1 MHSAVHQRI
10 AATWRLESAKVVAAV
25 MRRVRDLGVAEDIAQ
40 DALVA
45 ALEHWPKDGIPDKPG
60 AWLMRT
66 ALNRALDHLRQRAT
80 RDGHEADI
88 AADLVALQADRAPDV
103 AEQVDAARRDP
114 IGDDLLRLI
123 FTACHPVLSADAR
136 VALTLKLLGGL
147 STHEIARAVLQT
159 ESTVAQRIVRAQ
171 RTLRDAGV
179 PFELPHGPALAERLG
194 SVLEVIYLIFNEG
207 YTATRG
213 SDWMRPALC
222 DEGLR
227 LARVLAELM
236 PREPEVLGLLALLE
250 IQASRSA
257 ARTDA
262 QGRPVLLEQQDR
274 ARWDR
279 LLIRRGLDTLSRA
292 DLIAESPGPYQ
303 LQAAIA
309 ACHARAASVNETD
322 WARMAALY
330 AELARITPSPVVEL
344 NRAVAVSRHAGPAAG
359 LAVLA
364 PLLDEPALARYPWL
378 SAVRGDLLQQLGR
391 ADEAREAFERAA
403 GLTENEADRALMRER
418 ADALRDAPSDQPRA
432 SRA

>member
-10 AATWRLESAKVVAAV
+10 AATWRLESAQVVAAV

-80 RDGHEADI
+80 REGHEADI

-103 AEQVDAARRDP
+103 AELVDAARRDP
-114 IGDDLLRLI
+114 IGDDLLRLV

-222 DEGLR
+222 DEALR
-227 LARVLAELM
+227 LARVLADLM
-236 PREPEVLGLLALLE
+236 PREPEALGLQALLE

-279 LLIRRGLDTLSRA
+279 LLIRRGLDALSRA
-292 DLIAESPGPYQ
+292 DLITESPGPYQ

-309 ACHARAASVNETD
+309 ACHASAASVESTD

-330 AELARITPSPVVEL
+330 AELARLAPSPVVEL

-364 PLLDEPALARYPWL
+364 PLLQEPALARYPWL
-378 SAVRGDLLQQLGR
+378 SAVCGDLLQQLGR
-391 ADEAREAFERAA
+391 RAEAREAFERAA
-403 GLTENEADRALMRER
+403 SLTQNEADQALMRER
-418 ADALRDAPSDQPRA
+418 AEALRDTPAHPPRA
-432 SRA
+432 DRA

>member
-123 FTACHPVLSADAR
+123 VTACHPVLSAAAR

-222 DEGLR
+222 DEALR

-262 QGRPVLLEQQDR
+262 QGSPVLLEQQDR

-432 SRA
+432 GRA

>member
-222 DEGLR
+222 DEALR

-432 SRA
+432 GRA